1 MEKIEVNIQFEQ
13 VLAFV
18 NQTAKNIFLTGKAG
32 TGKTT
37 LLKHIKANTYKQ
49 MAIVAPTG
57 VAAINAGGV
66 TIHSF
71 FQFPFTPFIPQYNA
85 DGTYKRSS
93 VDQFVQKY
101 NSQRLAIFRNL
112 ELLVIDEISM
122 VRADMMDQIDASLRH
137 TRKKWDQPFGG
148 VQVLMIG
155 DMFQLPPVVRDEE
168 WTLLRTVYPSPYFF
182 DSHIMR
188 KETPVYIE
196 LEKIYRQKEERF
208 IDILNKVRNNELGL
222 KDLMVLNEK
231 YRNDLTLDE
240 KSEYITLTTHNR
252 KADEIN
258 AEALN
263 NLKGKEFKFK
273 SKTEGVFP
281 EKNFPADE
289 ILTLKK
295 GTRVMF
301 LKNNNEKNYYNG
313 KTGTV
318 TFVDEEK
325 IKVKCD
331 EDRNEIEVGKETWNN
346 VNFSVNKTTSH
357 IEEDVI
363 GTFTQYP
370 LRLAWAITIH
380 KSQGL
385 TFDKL
390 IIDAE
395 EAFTSGQVYVALS
408 RCRGI
413 DGLILSSKISAE
425 SLFNDRKVLQ
435 FSTTKQSREQ
445 VNELFNGA
453 KQYFMAQALFSVF
466 DLIQLKRERDDLGGY
481 IQLHKSKLNPDGL
494 GWVAQL
500 NERID
505 QFYDVALKFKN
516 QLSKLTQ
523 GVSVLEQN
531 TDLNERVKKAAV
543 YFIDTGEDLIELFKD
558 MPLRTQS
565 KEASDDIDP
574 ALKLIFELIH
584 EKLQLLRSCRS
595 GFNFSDLI
603 QSKLDFRLPE
613 YKVSIYSSAKN
624 TKIGAD
630 VKHPDLYRKLM
641 LIRDDICNE
650 EQKVIYM
657 VLKNESLKQMCEF
670 LPVTGEHL
678 LSITGFGKAKVEM
691 YGDAFLKEIKK
702 YMEKNDLESNMSAL
716 KKGKKSK
723 KSDKKADQERTIDS
737 SPESKSKDTKEI
749 TFELFQ
755 SGSSLEEIAKKRN
768 YALSTI
774 EGHLAPYI
782 ASGEI
787 KIDKLVSKEK
797 QKLIKKALKDFDK
810 ASGMKMV
817 KEKLPDTVTYS
828 EIKWVMATI
837 KDGDN

>member
-37 LLKHIKANTYKQ
+37 LLRYIKSNTYKQ

-57 VAAINAGGV
+57 VAAINAGGT

-71 FQFPFTPFIPQYNA
+71 FQFPFTPFIPQFNA
-85 DGTYKRSS
+85 DGSYKKGSLG
-93 VDQFVQKY
+93 QFVQKY
-101 NSQRLAIFRNL
+101 NSQRLAILRNL
-112 ELLVIDEISM
+112 DLLVIDEISM
-122 VRADMMDQIDASLRH
+122 VRADLLDQIDASLRH

-168 WTLLRTVYPSPYFF
+168 WLLLRSVYASPYFF
-182 DSHIMR
+182 DSLVIR
-188 KETPVYIE
+188 NEAPVYIE
-196 LEKIYRQKEERF
+196 LDKIYRQKEEKF

-222 KDLMVLNEK
+222 KDLVVLNER
-231 YRNDLTLDE
+231 YRNDLSVDE
-240 KSEYITLTTHNR
+240 KSTYITLTTHNR

-258 AEALN
+258 AESLQ

-273 SKTEGVFP
+273 CKTDGVFP
-281 EKNFPADE
+281 EKNYPADE
-289 ILTLKK
+289 ILILKN

-318 TFVDEEK
+318 VYVDEEK

-331 EDRNEIEVGKETWNN
+331 EDNNEIEVGRETWNN
-346 VNFSVNKTTSH
+346 VSFSVDKTTSH

-408 RCRGI
+408 RCRGME
-413 DGLILSSKISAE
+413 GLILSSRISAE
-425 SLFNDRKVLQ
+425 SLFNDKKVLQ
-435 FSTTKQSREQ
+435 FSTTKQSREE

-453 KQYFMAQALFSVF
+453 KQYFTAQALFSVF
-466 DLIQLKRERDDLGGY
+466 ELIEIKRERDELAGY

-494 GWVAQL
+494 EWIARL
-500 NERID
+500 NEQID
-505 QFYDVALKFKN
+505 QLYDVGSKFKN
-516 QLSKLTQ
+516 QLGKLMQ
-523 GVSVLEQN
+523 GVSDLEQN
-531 TDLNERVKKAAV
+531 TELNERVKKAAS
-543 YFIDTGEDLIELFKD
+543 YFSDEVEKLIAMYKD
-558 MPLRTQS
+558 VPLRSQS

-574 ALKLIFELIH
+574 ELKRIFELIH
-584 EKLQLLRSCRS
+584 GKKALINSCRN

-603 QSKLDFRLPE
+603 KAKLELRLPE
-613 YKVSIYSSAKN
+613 YKFSIYSSAKN

-630 VKHPDLYRKLM
+630 VKHPDLFRKLM
-641 LIRDDICNE
+641 LVRDEICNDE
-650 EQKVIYM
+650 HKPIFI
-657 VLKNESLKQMCEF
+657 VLKNESLKQLSEF
-670 LPVTGEHL
+670 LPEKEEDL
-678 LSITGFGKAKVEM
+678 LAITGFGKAKIEM
-691 YGDAFLKEIKK
+691 YGSQFLKVIKS
-702 YMEKNDLESNMSAL
+702 YLSENELSTNMSSV
-716 KKGKKSK
+716 KKVKKAKKST
-723 KSDKKADQERTIDS
+723 KKA
-737 SPESKSKDTKEI
+737 ESEGAEGITKDTKRL
-749 TFELFQ
+749 TYELYKK
-755 SGSSLEEIAKKRN
+755 GLSLEEISKQRN
-768 YALSTI
+768 FALTTI
-774 EGHLAPYI
+774 EGHLIPFI

-787 KIDKLVSKEK
+787 KIDQLISKEK
-797 QKLIKKALKDFDK
+797 QKKIKKALKGFDK
-810 ASGMKMV
+810 SGGIKMI
-817 KEKLPDTVTYS
+817 KDKLPDSITYS
-828 EIKWVMATI
+828 DIRWMMAI
-837 KDGDN
+837 DQE